1 MGETAHHKRVVVVGA
16 GFGGLNAAKRLSG
29 HGFDILLVDRNNYHL
44 FIPLL
49 YQVATGNLGEEEIAG
64 PLRQIFRAHPDVR
77 FLRANVQQVDLKQR
91 QIVTDAGSID
101 YDYLVLAPGSV
112 TNYFGNSAIQQ
123 QAYDVKAL
131 DDAAALRS
139 HILDMFERATHAADP
154 EQQQALMTFLIVGG
168 GPTGV
173 EYAGALAELVRH
185 TLRRDYAHLP
195 MQQAKI
201 YLVEG
206 QPYLLAPFPD
216 RLRQYAQRR
225 LERLGVEVR
234 LNMLVST
241 VEGEHVQLKD
251 GTLIRAATLVW
262 AAGVQAPPLIAALDG
277 PKARG
282 GRVNVAPDLS
292 LPAHPEVFVVGDMA
306 YREQDGQP
314 IPQLAQPAIQGGRY
328 VAEVI
333 VKQRE
338 RGEHVPPFRYRN
350 LGTMAVIGRFAAIA
364 DLPVLSL
371 QLTGIVA
378 WAIWLVVHLYQLVGF
393 RNRVVAMLDW
403 GYDYLRSDPPVRLI
417 TGGTSEQTLAILQ
430 KE

>member
-1 MGETAHHKRVVVVGA
+1 MTEADHQKRVVVVGA
-16 GFGGLNAAKRLSG
+16 GFGGLNAARRLSG
-29 HGFDILLVDRNNYHL
+29 HGFDVLLVDRNNYHL

-49 YQVATGNLGEEEIAG
+49 YQVATGNLGEEAIAG
-64 PLRQIFRAHPDVR
+64 PLRQIFRSQRDVR
-77 FLRANVQQVDLKQR
+77 FLRAAVQQVDLERR
-91 QIVTDAGSID
+91 QILTDAGPID

-112 TNYFGNSAIQQ
+112 TNYFGNCAIEQHS
-123 QAYDVKAL
+123 YDFKAL

-154 EQQQALMTFLIVGG
+154 QQQQALMTFLIVGG

-173 EYAGALAELVRH
+173 EFAGALAELVRH
-185 TLRRDYAHLP
+185 TLRKDYAHLP

-206 QPYLLAPFPD
+206 LPYLLASFPD

-225 LERLGVEVR
+225 LERRGVEVR
-234 LNMLVST
+234 LNTLVSA
-241 VEGEHVQLKD
+241 VQGEDVQLKD
-251 GTLIRAATLVW
+251 GTVIRAATLVW
-262 AAGVQAPPLIAALDG
+262 AAGVQAPPLIEALEAQ
-277 PKARG
+277 KVRG

-292 LPAHPEVFVVGDMA
+292 LPDHPEVFVVGDMA

-338 RGEHVPPFRYRN
+338 RGEQVRPFRYHN

-364 DLPVLSL
+364 DLPVPSL

-393 RNRVVAMLDW
+393 RNRVVAMVDW

-417 TGGTSEQTLAILQ
+417 RANTAVRTLAAAE